1 MQLRISGSSDPETAT
16 TPHAARL
23 RTART
28 SRPSRLRTAWATAPC
43 IAIALA
49 ACGGGGDASNG
60 ATGAAAT
67 DPSRS
72 QALDA
77 GSASDAGNASS
88 WTTVAAEGENFDLA
102 TAQDVRYGSGSTW
115 ITRSVSGSASCSNA
129 FFGNDP
135 LFGVVKQCQVMAAAY
150 TRIAGE
156 GEAFNVDG
164 TRTVR
169 YGSGS
174 VWIAQTVS
182 GGGQCSNA
190 WFGNDPV
197 FGVVKQCEVADVAA
211 TPPSQPSPSPP
222 SPSPAPSPATTWTR
236 IAGENEGF
244 LVNGV
249 QNVRYGRGDTWA
261 TRSVDGRGDCSN
273 AFFGYDPLF
282 GVGKECQVADGGG
295 SPIATLTP
303 TPTPTPTP
311 APQPTAVAGV
321 CTPPIS
327 AVDTSGTAPSVG
339 NGTPESCT
347 ESALRS
353 ALADHDVVT
362 FNCGAAPATIRVAS
376 EIAIRTDRDTVL
388 DGGGRITLDGAGST
402 RILSLVRPDYR
413 TNTKG
418 LTLQHIALVNGK
430 AAGTG
435 FVQQE
440 PDRPY
445 CAWGYAGGSG
455 AAINVRDARL
465 HVIDAEFRNNAA
477 ASPGPDVGG
486 GAIYAAGSLDITV
499 VGSRFIGNTGSNS
512 GAVGLLQ
519 SNGRF
524 VNSVFEG
531 NSATGSGQNS
541 LAPECPGV
549 GQAGQSGAGGNS
561 GAIGVDG
568 SDDTDLLVCGSRFVD
583 NRANEL
589 GGALGR
595 TPNNS
600 PQPTTIDRSLFQGN
614 RAKQAG
620 AFFIVN
626 SIPLDISATTFTGNS
641 ATAFGAA
648 QIERSRLNLVNS
660 TFDGNEATR
669 GVGGALQVNSLDPQ
683 SVIRNATFANNK
695 ASGGPGYFS
704 AAIFGQLDIPVLNTV
719 FANNLTD
726 DPWNPMQCGFSPGR
740 GSFDL
745 QWPLNRSSGGLGDTP
760 CVQGIAFAD
769 PQLGGLADNGGPTP
783 TLLPANGSPLRGAG
797 RDCPATDQR
806 GNPRNTGQC
815 TIGAVE

>member
-1 MQLRISGSSDPETAT
+1 MRASVRA
-16 TPHAARL
+16 
-23 RTART
+23 
-28 SRPSRLRTAWATAPC
+28 AWAAAPC
-43 IAIALA
+43 LAFVLA
-49 ACGGGGDASNG
+49 ACGGGGDAGNG
-60 ATGAAAT
+60 STGAAQA

-72 QALDA
+72 QALGAGDA
-77 GSASDAGNASS
+77 GDAGHASG
-88 WTTVAAEGENFDLA
+88 WTTVAAEGEGFDLA
-102 TAQDVRYGSGSTW
+102 TAQDVRYGNGSTW
-115 ITRSVSGSASCSNA
+115 ITRSVSGNASCSND

-135 LFGVVKQCQVMAAAY
+135 LFGVVKQCQVMSGSY
-150 TRIAGE
+150 TRVAGE
-156 GEAFNVDG
+156 GEPFNVDG

-169 YGSGS
+169 YGSGATW
-174 VWIAQTVS
+174 VAQTVS
-182 GGGQCSNA
+182 GSGQCSNDY
-190 WFGNDPV
+190 FGTDPV
-197 FGVVKQCEVADVAA
+197 FGVVKQCEVADLSA
-211 TPPSQPSPSPP
+211 SP
-222 SPSPAPSPATTWTR
+222 SPSPAPSPTPSPQPAPTWVR
-236 IAGENEGF
+236 IANENEAF
-244 LVNGV
+244 TVNGV

-282 GVGKECQVADGGG
+282 GVGKECQVADGGAAPTPTP
-295 SPIATLTP
+295 SPAP
-303 TPTPTPTP
+303 TPTPTP
-311 APQPTAVAGV
+311 QPTPVAGV
-321 CTPPIS
+321 CTAPIS

-339 NGTPESCT
+339 NGTPTSCT
-347 ESALRS
+347 ESALRA

-362 FNCGAAPATIRVAS
+362 FDCGAAPATIRIGS
-376 EIAIRTDRDTVL
+376 EIAIRTDRDTVI
-388 DGGGRITLDGAGST
+388 DGGGRITLDGGGST

-413 TNTKG
+413 TNSKG

-435 FVQQE
+435 FVAQE
-440 PDRPY
+440 PNRPY

-455 AAINVRDARL
+455 GAIEVRDARL

-486 GAIYAAGSLDITV
+486 GAIAALGSLDITV

-531 NSATGSGQNS
+531 NSATGSGQNAI
-541 LAPECPGV
+541 APECPGV
-549 GQAGQSGAGGNS
+549 GHPGQSGAGGNG
-561 GAIGVDG
+561 GAIGIDG
-568 SDDTDLLVCGSRFVD
+568 SDDTDQLVCGSRFID

-589 GGALGR
+589 AGALAR
-595 TPNNS
+595 TPNVS
-600 PQPTTIDRSLFQGN
+600 PRRTTIDRSLFQGN

-620 AFFIVN
+620 AFFILN
-626 SIPLDISATTFTGNS
+626 SVPLDISATTFANNA

-660 TFDGNEATR
+660 TFAGNEATR
-669 GVGGALQVNSLDPQ
+669 GVGGALLVGSLDSQ
-683 SVIRNATFANNK
+683 SVIRNVTFAGNK

-719 FANNLTD
+719 FADNTTD
-726 DPWNPMQCGFSPGR
+726 DPWNPMQCTFSPGR

-745 QWPLNRSSGGLGDTP
+745 QWPANRSSGGLGDTP
-760 CVQGIAFAD
+760 CIQGITFAD
-769 PQLGGLADNGGPTP
+769 PQLGGLGDNGGPTP
-783 TLLPANGSPLRGAG
+783 TLAPANGSPLRGAG